1 MQRMILEQ
9 NWETFIPYAD
19 ILKSVLKSDSTV
31 LRLWA
36 NWQVAIRLSELENL
50 RHIEKQTLEAMKAHQ
65 PHPDVQVIGCIVVGD
80 LSKRFDNY
88 KTPVTEESAEIILS
102 AMTTHA
108 DNVTVQIHACNALES
123 ITANAERKEKEF
135 ILQSASC
142 ALSKR
147 RDDATMGKRS
157 SRIAAQGEFKDRKTK
172 IFKMIRIPERT
183 PEVIVSAMRRHC
195 GHQEFL
201 CGAIRA
207 LKNFSFN
214 EASEKII
221 MSHGAHKVILAAM
234 VNHTGHCEIQKEG
247 FGALAKMGL
256 RDKTELEHQGA
267 FDIIF
272 KAIMNFKDEASIQ
285 TLGCDALEK
294 LSEDAFK
301 KKQML
306 EAVLTAMKHFGYEPR
321 VQVMACTII
330 SSHIAEFGE
339 FFAVRQ
345 VHEYIFCAL
354 SRFMKLES
362 WDVVKSSL
370 ETLEVLVK
378 SKSGGNTIEW
388 LYQNDRVAH
397 VHRAEILS
405 KAPQSLQKLLPR
417 KRKPSI
423 LRF

>member
-1 MQRMILEQ
+1 
-9 NWETFIPYAD
+9 
-19 ILKSVLKSDSTV
+19 
-31 LRLWA
+31 
-36 NWQVAIRLSELENL
+36 
-50 RHIEKQTLEAMKAHQ
+50 
-65 PHPDVQVIGCIVVGD
+65 
-80 LSKRFDNY
+80 
-88 KTPVTEESAEIILS
+88 
-102 AMTTHA
+102 
-108 DNVTVQIHACNALES
+108 
-123 ITANAERKEKEF
+123 
-135 ILQSASC
+135 
-142 ALSKR
+142 
-147 RDDATMGKRS
+147 
-157 SRIAAQGEFKDRKTK
+157 
-172 IFKMIRIPERT
+172 
-183 PEVIVSAMRRHC
+183 
-195 GHQEFL
+195 
-201 CGAIRA
+201 
-207 LKNFSFN
+207 
-214 EASEKII
+214 
-221 MSHGAHKVILAAM
+221 
-234 VNHTGHCEIQKEG
+234 
-247 FGALAKMGL
+247 
-256 RDKTELEHQGA
+256 
-267 FDIIF
+267 
-272 KAIMNFKDEASIQ
+272 
-285 TLGCDALEK
+285 
-294 LSEDAFK
+294 
-301 KKQML
+301 ML